1 VESNRLVLSLSGP
14 GPVQLLSL
22 RSQPVVGDFYAEAT
36 ASLQLCLGGDR
47 YGFVFRA
54 SPGGNYYRLALNCNG
69 QERLE
74 RVLSENPEV
83 LQDWIP
89 SGDVPTG
96 APAEVK
102 FGIWAAGGLLR
113 FFLNDRF
120 QFSARDPTLS
130 SGTLGFFIYANG
142 PTPVS
147 VDFSNLS
154 VYSVSTASLTQTAV
168 SSGTSA
174 P

>member
-1 VESNRLVLSLSGP
+1 M
-14 GPVQLLSL
+14 
-22 RSQPVVGDFYAEAT
+22 
-36 ASLQLCLGGDR
+36 
-47 YGFVFRA
+47 
-54 SPGGNYYRLALNCNG
+54 
-69 QERLE
+69 RLE

-96 APAEVK
+96 APGEVK
-102 FGIWAAGGLLR
+102 FGVWAAGGLLR
-113 FFLNDRF
+113 FFLNDRY
-120 QFSARDPTLS
+120 QFSARDPTLA
-130 SGTLGFFIYANG
+130 SGTLGFYIYANG

-154 VYSVSTASLTQTAV
+154 VFSVSTAALTQTAV
-168 SSGTSA
+168 ASGTPS